1 MHRYTISRFYCQL
14 DMIKL
19 HTEWRKKN
27 CNEYSSK
34 RVCTKFGRIYEI
46 ALSACCQNF
55 KEHDK
60 GIWWI
65 TH

>member
-1 MHRYTISRFYCQL
+1 
-14 DMIKL
+14 MIKL

-46 ALSACCQNF
+46 ALSPCRQNF

-60 GIWWI
+60 GIWRI